1 MTAPSL
7 LPTSHPQKW
16 HGSNGVP
23 ATMTLVIWED
33 GRLSFVLPS
42 LLSQLLQIL
51 YQGPSKP
58 LLLTDMD
65 AHTASGLLLS
75 L

>member
-1 MTAPSL
+1 MI
-7 LPTSHPQKW
+7 
-16 HGSNGVP
+16 
-23 ATMTLVIWED
+23 LVIWED
-33 GRLSFVLPS
+33 GRLSFVLPN